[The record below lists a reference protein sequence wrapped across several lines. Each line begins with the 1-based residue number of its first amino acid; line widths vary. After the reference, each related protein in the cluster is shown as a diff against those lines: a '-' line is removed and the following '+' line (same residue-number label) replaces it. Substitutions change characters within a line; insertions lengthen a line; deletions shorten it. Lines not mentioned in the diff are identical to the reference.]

1 MSDTSTTFPTPGA
14 GGPAAAG
21 RPGRQDVLTM
31 HAVQRV
37 HGRGATAVTAL
48 AGIHLTVA
56 TGELVALMGPSG
68 SGKST
73 LLHMAGGLD
82 RPDSGDVVVDGVGLG
97 RLDPTRLAA
106 VRRRSVGYVFQELN
120 LLTTLTLEENV
131 ALPLELDGLS
141 RRRARTAARAALQRV
156 GLTDKQGERFP
167 DDVSGG
173 QRQRAAVARAIVGDR
188 RLLLADEPTGALDT
202 VAGDEV
208 MTVMRS
214 LADQGTAVMV
224 VTHDARLASWADR
237 VLFMR
242 DGRIVDSTGAAGDG
256 IVRTATWPPTDLPEI
271 DLEEDD
277 RWGAERRGGNQKGG
291 DAGAAADRTT
301 RRDVQ

>member
-1 MSDTSTTFPTPGA
+1 MSDTSTTSTTAGAGGRAA
-14 GGPAAAG
+14 GGPA
-21 RPGRQDVLTM
+21 RREILTM

-82 RPDSGDVVVDGVGLG
+82 RPDAGDVVVDGVGLG

-131 ALPLELDGLS
+131 ALPLELDGLP
-141 RRRARTAARAALQRV
+141 RRRARTAAREALQRV

-242 DGRIVDSTGAAGDG
+242 DGRIVDSTGDSTVDAGDG

-271 DLEEDD
+271 DLEDDD
-277 RWGAERRGGNQKGG
+277 RWGA
-291 DAGAAADRTT
+291 DAAAAEAMRE
-301 RRDVQ
+301 DVR

>member
-1 MSDTSTTFPTPGA
+1 MSDTSTTFTTAGA
-14 GGPAAAG
+14 GGRATGGPT
-21 RPGRQDVLTM
+21 RQAVLTM

-48 AGIHLTVA
+48 AGIHLTVT

-73 LLHMAGGLD
+73 LLHVAGGLD

-131 ALPLELDGLS
+131 ALPLELDGLP
-141 RRRARTAARAALQRV
+141 RRRARTAAREALQRV
-156 GLTDKQGERFP
+156 GLTDKQGARFP

-242 DGRIVDSTGAAGDG
+242 DGRIVDSTGDSTVDAGDG

-271 DLEEDD
+271 DLEDDD
-277 RWGAERRGGNQKGG
+277 RWGA
-291 DAGAAADRTT
+291 DAAAAEAMRE
-301 RRDVQ
+301 DVR